1 MRTPR
6 AGDLGSSEYG
16 RVRKK
21 TLKAEEAGG
30 HVGVDESRPFTVAD
44 AKAIAAAAGTGV
56 LDQIGISSDDDRN
69 GRSHSRG
76 GNGDGDGDRILSD
89 GRGPSGSLVVIGD
102 EKRRHPTAVEGG
114 RDRWPVISAAAA
126 TRRKALWEPGRRP
139 SVGREDSHE
148 RSKAALTKFVDMCM
162 DSVPLQGIVEGVL
175 TAGKKGSSGRCQ
187 GVYSIVV
194 VICKKLVVS
203 LMSGG

>member
-1 MRTPR
+1 MRLRTPR

-30 HVGVDESRPFTVAD
+30 HAGVDESRPFTVAD

-56 LDQIGISSDDDRN
+56 FDQIGISSDDDRSSRTN
-69 GRSHSRG
+69 NRG
-76 GNGDGDGDRILSD
+76 GSGDRDGDRNVSD
-89 GRGPSGSLVVIGD
+89 GRGPSGSLVGIAD
-102 EKRRHPTAVEGG
+102 EKRRHSTAAEGG

-148 RSKAALTKFVDMCM
+148 RSKVALTKLVDMCV

-175 TAGKKGSSGRCQ
+175 MAGKRSSTGRRQ
-187 GVYSIVV
+187 GV
-194 VICKKLVVS
+194 CML
-203 LMSGG
+203 